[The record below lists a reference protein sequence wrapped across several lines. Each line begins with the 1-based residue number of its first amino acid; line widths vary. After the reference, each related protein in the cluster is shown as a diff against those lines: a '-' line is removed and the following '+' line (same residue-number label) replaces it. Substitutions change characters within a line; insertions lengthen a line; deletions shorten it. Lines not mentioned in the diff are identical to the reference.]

1 MKKIITG
8 LIIYFLF
15 FSCAS
20 LVTTRDDPVIM
31 PEFMELQ
38 FGLSTKAQVE
48 KQYKIYTDKEVN
60 NYISALGQKLA
71 VHSERPDLKY
81 EFYVVDSNEVNAFA
95 VPGGFVYVTTG
106 IIKELENE
114 AQLAAVIGH
123 EIGHI
128 AKKHSVK
135 FLQRAIIAN
144 YGIEFLSNLI
154 GGKGEKA
161 EITKII
167 STIGI
172 NFLFLKNSRENEYE
186 ADEQGAYL
194 VSKIGYSPRAM
205 VEVQEH
211 LMKLR
216 KSKPTALEEFLST
229 HPISENRIAH
239 IEEYITTMNLKGDSQ
254 GSDNYLKI
262 KAKLNQSK

>member
-1 MKKIITG
+1 MRKEVIIF
-8 LIIYFLF
+8 IICFLLS
-15 FSCAS
+15 SCATIT
-20 LVTTRDDPVIM
+20 TTRYDPVIM

-48 KQYKIYTDKEVN
+48 KQYKIYNDKDVQ
-60 NYISALGQKLA
+60 NYINTLGQKLA
-71 VHSERPDLKY
+71 IHSERPNLNY

-95 VPGGFVYVTTG
+95 VPGGFIYVTTG

-144 YGIEFLSNLI
+144 YGIDFLTNLI
-154 GGKGEKA
+154 GGKRKNSKS

-194 VSKIGYSPRAM
+194 ISKAGYDPKAMIG
-205 VEVQEH
+205 VQEH

-216 KSKPTALEEFLST
+216 KNKPGALEEFLST

-239 IEEYITTMNLKGDSQ
+239 VEEYIEITNIKGDNLN
-254 GSDNYLKI
+254 SDNYIKI
-262 KAKLNQSK
+262 KGKIK